1 MHKGGFTMRGRR
13 IRVPALMLLLLLTAA
28 ACTNDDGGT
37 NQATTRSVLDTV
49 KSRGRLVCGVNN
61 QVPGFGFVDTQGNF
75 SGFDVEFCKALAAAV
90 LGDATK
96 VDFKALTT
104 EQRFT
109 ALQAREV
116 DVLIRNTTWT
126 ATRDGSNGAAFTTPT
141 FYDGQGMM
149 VRADSNLRDIEDL
162 DGATICVSR
171 ATTTELNLEAQFAA
185 RNIDYRPLATAGP
198 DENRAAFIARRCQG
212 WTSDKSQLAGVR
224 SNWPANQGGPRAL
237 RILEETLSKEPLAP
251 VIRDGD
257 SKWFD
262 AVNWAVIATIQAE
275 EFGITKANVDQMRNS
290 QNPEIRRF
298 LGVALPAAASP
309 SPGSPTPSPAPFD
322 AGLGLPT
329 DFAYQIVKQVG
340 NYEEIYNR
348 TVGPAT
354 ALGLARDVNNLW
366 TENGLLY
373 APPYR

>member
-1 MHKGGFTMRGRR
+1 MFRR
-13 IRVPALMLLLLLTAA
+13 RTPVLATLVLALALA
-28 ACTNDDGGT
+28 ACTDDGGDGGT
-37 NQATTRSVLDTV
+37 QQQARSLLDTV
-49 KSRGRLVCGVNN
+49 KSRGRLICGVNN
-61 QVPGFGFVDTQGNF
+61 QIPGFGVVDAQGNF
-75 SGFDVEFCKALAAAV
+75 SGFDIEFCKVVAAAV

-96 VDFKALTT
+96 VDYKPLTA

-126 ATRDGSNGAAFTTPT
+126 ATRDGSNGSAFATTT

-149 VRADSNLRDIEDL
+149 VRADSNLRDLEDL
-162 DGATICVSR
+162 DGATICVTR
-171 ATTTELNLEAQFAA
+171 GTTSELNLEAIFAT
-185 RNIDYRPLATAGP
+185 RRIDYTPLGTSGP
-198 DENRAAFIARRCQG
+198 DETRASFIARRCQG
-212 WTSDKSQLAGVR
+212 WSGDKSQLAGIR
-224 SNWPANQGGPRAL
+224 AAWPANQGGPAAL
-237 RILEETLSKEPLAP
+237 RILDDTLSKEPLAP
-251 VIRDGD
+251 TVRDGD

-275 EFGITKANVDQMRNS
+275 EFGITKANVDQMRS
-290 QNPEIRRF
+290 SENPEIRRF
-298 LGVALPAAASP
+298 LGVALPAAAPTGTP
-309 SPGSPTPSPAPFD
+309 SPTATPSPAPFN

-354 ALGLARDVNNLW
+354 TLGLARDVNSLW
-366 TENGLLY
+366 TEDGLLY

>member
-1 MHKGGFTMRGRR
+1 
-13 IRVPALMLLLLLTAA
+13 
-28 ACTNDDGGT
+28 
-37 NQATTRSVLDTV
+37 
-49 KSRGRLVCGVNN
+49 
-61 QVPGFGFVDTQGNF
+61 VPGFGFVDAQGNF
-75 SGFDVEFCKALAAAV
+75 TGFDIEFCKVVAAAV

-96 VDFKALTT
+96 VEYKALTT

-116 DVLIRNTTWT
+116 DVLIRNTTWS
-126 ATRDGSNGAAFTTPT
+126 ATRDGSLGAAFATTS

-149 VRADSNLRDIEDL
+149 VRANSNIRDLEDL

-171 ATTTELNLEAQFAA
+171 ATTNELNLEAQFAQ
-185 RNIDYRPLATAGP
+185 RRIDYTPLATGGP
-198 DENRAAFIARRCQG
+198 DENRSAFVAGRCQG

-224 SNWPANQGGPRAL
+224 SAFPANQGGPRAL
-237 RILEETLSKEPLAP
+237 RILEDTLSKEPLAP
-251 VIRDGD
+251 VVRDGD

-275 EFGITKANVDQMRNS
+275 EFGITKANVDQIRSSTTNV
-290 QNPEIRRF
+290 EIRRF
-298 LGVALPAAASP
+298 LGVALPAAAPTGTASP
-309 SPGSPTPSPAPFD
+309 TATPSPAPFN

-354 ALGLARDVNNLW
+354 ALGLARGVNSLW